1 MGNKA
6 DIAGQRFGR
15 LVAIK
20 PVSTDKYGQV
30 EWFCQCDCGNGCVTI
45 VNRLRKGKTRSCGC
59 LKDEGNNCRHGMA
72 YSRLWRIY
80 SQMKGRCYRESHKRY
95 QDYGGRGI
103 TICDEWL
110 GDNGFERFIEWSY
123 SNGYSA
129 NLTIDRIDNDKGYFP
144 DNCRWADRKTQGRN
158 TRRNHLMTLNGE
170 TKTAIEWS
178 EITGIP
184 YSTLLQRS
192 DALHWDDEKTLTTEA
207 KHGRRICTNE

>member
-59 LKDEGNNCRHGMA
+59 LKDEGNNRRHGMC
-72 YSRLWRIY
+72 YTRLNGIY
-80 SQMKGRCYRESHKRY
+80 RKMKERCYWVNNPCYEN
-95 QDYGGRGI
+95 YGGRGI
-103 TICDEWL
+103 TVCDEWL
-110 GDNGFERFIEWSY
+110 GKDGFKNFAEWSL
-123 SNGYSA
+123 SNGYSDT
-129 NLTIDRIDNDKGYFP
+129 LTIDRRNNDKGYSP
-144 DNCRWADRKTQGRN
+144 DNCRWVDYKMQGRN

-170 TKTAIEWS
+170 TKTMIEWS
-178 EITGIP
+178 EITGIS
-184 YSTLLQRS
+184 YSVILQRVNKLGWS
-192 DALHWDDEKTLTTEA
+192 DEKTLTTEV
-207 KHGRRICTNE
+207 KHGKRICVNK